1 MGSGSSFLSPPA
13 GPHPRRE
20 PTLMRRL
27 GLSSCPRLRMAA
39 GAHAAHTQR
48 RDDFIGTESSAAYER
63 HGLGVII
70 SFTAGGAP
78 PPPGTDSDASPRT
91 LIMSST
97 PHGRRRSCRPHPAA
111 RRFHRDRVERRLRA
125 PWARGHHF
133 FHRRRGPTPAGN
145 RL

>member
-1 MGSGSSFLSPPA
+1 MGSGSSFLSLPA

-27 GLSSCPRLRMAA
+27 GLSCPRLRMPACSR
-39 GAHAAHTQR
+39 AAHTQR

-78 PPPGTDSDASPRT
+78 PPPGTDTDASPRT

-97 PHGRRRSCRPHPAA
+97 PHGR
-111 RRFHRDRVERRLRA
+111 
-125 PWARGHHF
+125 
-133 FHRRRGPTPAGN
+133 
-145 RL
+145 